1 MFCCFHWWL
10 WRRKCRLG
18 IKVPK
23 NRHLTSLLSLRCL
36 LWPHCSSLY
45 LKGHFVAPRSTLVH
59 YWGDRLTRPMLIT
72 AFLLFRPV
80 GHREP
85 LQNWLKIEKKKKKK
99 NMMTLYNLPKSRYWF
114 FLLSN
119 LDTRLSFTSIASEIC
134 PISLVWVKPKTL
146 LKVALLFECFSS
158 FQMHKWYQIAQRT
171 TFQLLQ
177 NRVWKIS

>member
-1 MFCCFHWWL
+1 MFGCFHWWL

-18 IKVPK
+18 IKV

-36 LWPHCSSLY
+36 LWPHSSSLY
-45 LKGHFVAPRSTLVH
+45 FNGHFVAPRPTLVH
-59 YWGDRLTRPMLIT
+59 YWGDSLTRPMLIT

-85 LQNWLKIEKKKKKK
+85 LQNWLKIQKKKKKK
-99 NMMTLYNLPKSRYWF
+99 KMTTLYNLPKCRYWF

-134 PISLVWVKPKTL
+134 PISLVWVKPTTL
-146 LKVALLFECFSS
+146 LKVALLHECFSS
-158 FQMHKWYQIAQRT
+158 FQMRKWYQIAQRT
-171 TFQLLQ
+171 TFQLLR
-177 NRVWKIS
+177 NRVWKIF

>member
-1 MFCCFHWWL
+1 MSLLLTLNRVHTMFCCFHWWL

-99 NMMTLYNLPKSRYWF
+99 KTWWRYIICQNPVIGF
-114 FLLSN
+114 FFC
-119 LDTRLSFTSIASEIC
+119 RIWI
-134 PISLVWVKPKTL
+134 LV
-146 LKVALLFECFSS
+146 
-158 FQMHKWYQIAQRT
+158 
-171 TFQLLQ
+171 
-177 NRVWKIS
+177 